1 MTQDLIDNVQRAI
14 IERPAVATGLTW
26 TPCRI
31 QRNGATVV
39 WRTSQRPDG
48 SATDRRDKMTFAI
61 MPNGSVYLQYNGG
74 SFQSCDLWSFLK
86 NRYHEQDF
94 ARLLRVLCDDYG
106 IPFDESPR
114 TMNTNP
120 RKPAPRPTATS
131 PAKTVPAIGDE
142 SNVHTIPA
150 DLVAKTI
157 DLHREDSLRA
167 WLETRLDALVLECAW
182 HLYGVGI
189 TKDGHPIFWYYD
201 RQNRCRDGKIMK
213 YRQDGHRDKD
223 APGSICAVGA
233 MLKKSG
239 HLPESWSRSGCLYGE
254 HLLDR
259 WPEATIGLVESEKT
273 AIVAAVRFP
282 KYLWLATG
290 GKTQNLD
297 RAAAILNGRRV
308 VVFPDADATQEWT
321 EHFHG
326 LPGWSVSNIAKNHA
340 DLYGPEWAKCD
351 LCDILV
357 QQATQETKV
366 A

>member
-1 MTQDLIDNVQRAI
+1 MDYLIDKVQQAI
-14 IERPAVATGLTW
+14 IDRPGVATGLTW

-31 QRNGATVV
+31 QRNGAAIV
-39 WRTSQRPDG
+39 WRTNQRPDG
-48 SATDRRDKMTFAI
+48 SATDRRDKMTLAI
-61 MPNGSVYLQYNGG
+61 MPNGSVYVQYNGG
-74 SFQSCDLWSFLK
+74 SFDSCDLWTYLRD
-86 NRYHEQDF
+86 RYHEQDF
-94 ARLLRVLCDDYG
+94 VKLLRVLCDEYG
-106 IPFDESPR
+106 ITDDAKSYSRKPSPR
-114 TMNTNP
+114 
-120 RKPAPRPTATS
+120 PATAPTT
-131 PAKTVPAIGDE
+131 KTIPTVGDE
-142 SNVHTIPA
+142 SGVCTIPETI
-150 DLVAKTI
+150 VTRSI
-157 DLHREDSLRA
+157 DLRREDYLRA

-201 RQNRCRDGKIMK
+201 RQDRCRDGKIMK

-223 APGSICAVGA
+223 APGSICAVGS

-259 WPEATIGLVESEKT
+259 WPKATIGLVESEKT

-282 KYLWLATG
+282 QYLWLATG

-297 RAAAILNGRRV
+297 RATAVLNGRRV

-326 LPGWSVSNIAKNHA
+326 LPGWSVSDIAKNHA